1 MSLLARSGVLSDHL
15 ASLESNGLD
24 HRAERRE
31 RDKRV
36 FIAFHF
42 ALEES
47 AGCLQDLKSLD
58 HFDRLPPAGGGGLLS
73 TEV

>member
-31 RDKRV
+31 GDKRV
-36 FIAFHF
+36 FIAFNF
-42 ALEES
+42 DEES